1 MTIQIRQGK
10 PGDIPQVL
18 DLIRELAEY
27 EKGPQEVTVTE
38 EELLEDGFGNRKLY
52 DFIVAE
58 ADDEIVGMA
67 FYYSRYSTWKGR
79 TIHLE
84 DFIVKS
90 SHRRHGVG
98 QLLWDELL
106 RIAADFGARR
116 LEWVVLNWNEPA
128 LAFYQKQNAL
138 IDDEWSIGQ
147 LTGEQIQ
154 RKINE

>member
-10 PGDIPQVL
+10 PSDIPDVL
-18 DLIRELAEY
+18 ALIRELAEY
-27 EKGPQEVTVTE
+27 EKAPEEVTVTE
-38 EELLEDGFGNRKLY
+38 EELLEDGFGKRKLY
-52 DFIVAE
+52 EFIVAE
-58 ADDEIVGMA
+58 SDGEILGMA
-67 FYYSRYSTWKGR
+67 FYYPRYSTWKGR

-84 DFIVKS
+84 DFVVKA
-90 SHRRHGVG
+90 SHRRFGVG
-98 QLLWDELL
+98 QKLWDELL
-106 RIAADFGARR
+106 RIADEFGARR